1 MLVDSRLGCPW
12 DAALAAGEAVDA
24 RVSADPMSPL
34 PGQSP
39 ALTGHIRATAGE
51 EQSCFDAEM

>member
-39 ALTGHIRATAGE
+39 ALTGHTRATAGE